1 MQIVYQNNNKQG
13 TPILIYKSIYKKRE
27 LQDTLQKC
35 TELFYKKSP
44 CVKQEA

>member
-13 TPILIYKSIYKKRE
+13 TPILIYKSIYKKRK